1 MNWALLE
8 ETDSCCR
15 SPSSLLCLCSV
26 DRLTNKYKSTIIMS
40 VELGN
45 QQSAA
50 AGEQVAAIFSY
61 VYKLWVFNFIY
72 CGMYQKTLQQQQ
84 HYYKSNLET
93 LWCYA
98 ASFMYLMVLSTVFI
112 GSVDCVC
119 QLKILSNIN
128 TGQTWIA
135 NKCLDIGWVG

>member
-26 DRLTNKYKSTIIMS
+26 DRLTNKYKSTIIMA

-50 AGEQVAAIFSY
+50 AGERVAAIFSY

-72 CGMYQKTLQQQQ
+72 CGMYQKTLQQQ
-84 HYYKSNLET
+84 
-93 LWCYA
+93 
-98 ASFMYLMVLSTVFI
+98 
-112 GSVDCVC
+112 
-119 QLKILSNIN
+119 
-128 TGQTWIA
+128 
-135 NKCLDIGWVG
+135 